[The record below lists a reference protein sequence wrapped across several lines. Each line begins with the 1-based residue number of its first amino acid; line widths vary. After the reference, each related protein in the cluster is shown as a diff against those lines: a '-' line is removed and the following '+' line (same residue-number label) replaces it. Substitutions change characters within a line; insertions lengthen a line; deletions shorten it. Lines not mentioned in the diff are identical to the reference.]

1 MMNISDIMV
10 HINEM
15 LDVDARKSLEETIR
29 QVQGVIAPRFNPG
42 KEHLL
47 VISYNGSQTNPNTLL
62 EKVLEQGY
70 HAQLVGL

>member
-1 MMNISDIMV
+1 MTITDIMV

-15 LDVDARKSLEETIR
+15 LDVEARKNLEETMR

-47 VISYNGSQTNPNTLL
+47 LISYNGAQTNPKTLL